1 MGKLSD
7 NLNRQLTTEFK
18 EDAEACIKIHAKLKE
33 LNDGSVWS
41 SQWNVLTDVRF
52 IGQIGK
58 STRIYSP
65 SEIGKIFINGLK

>member
-18 EDAEACIKIHAKLKE
+18 EEAKACIKIYDKLKE
-33 LNDGSVWS
+33 LNEGSVWS
-41 SQWNVLTDVRF
+41 SQWNILTDVKF

-58 STRIYSP
+58 STRIYRP
-65 SEIGKIFINGLK
+65 SKVGEIFINGLK